1 MPRTELHLTLFA
13 ADDDRRIAALAAAA
27 VGLTLAE
34 AAIPLP
40 LPGVKPG
47 LANIIGLAVL
57 CRYGWS
63 SAAWVTL
70 LRVVAGALLLGT
82 FLTPSFVLS
91 LSGALLSLLCMGLSI
106 RLYPHWLGPVGL
118 SVLGAFAHMG
128 AQLLVVNLWLMP
140 AVSLLGIAP
149 LFLTVAWITGLV
161 NGLAAAW
168 LIVAMADGGAGD
180 E

>member
-1 MPRTELHLTLFA
+1 MARAELRITLPA
-13 ADDDRRIAALAAAA
+13 GDDDRRIAALAAAA
-27 VGLTLAE
+27 VGLTLVE

-57 CRYGWS
+57 CRFGWS

-70 LRVVAGALLLGT
+70 LRVVAGALLLGS
-82 FLTPSFVLS
+82 FLTPTFVLS
-91 LSGALLSLLCMGLSI
+91 LSGALLSLLVMGLAI
-106 RLYPHWLGPVGL
+106 RLYPRWLGPVGL

-149 LFLTVAWITGLV
+149 LFLTVAWVTGLA

-168 LIVAMADGGAGD
+168 LLAAMARGEAHRG
-180 E
+180 